1 VLYIRLV
8 LTNFLCSG
16 IHDLR
21 PHVNDE
27 QYSRL
32 LDFTS
37 LESES
42 QIEEFSAWVSDTGIQ
57 QVISAL
63 QPFAKRLAVADLGD
77 FETNK
82 TQQTLS

>member
-1 VLYIRLV
+1 
-8 LTNFLCSG
+8 
-16 IHDLR
+16 LR

-63 QPFAKRLAVADLGD
+63 IFFYLRLAEIEEYFQIGGNIRRKIHG
-77 FETNK
+77 FF
-82 TQQTLS
+82 QRLSSPVRK